1 MEWKMPDLGEGVQEG
16 EIVKWLVKEGDKISH
31 DQHLVEIMTDKATME
46 IPSPRDGIL
55 EKILVKEGEIAKV
68 GQAMAEIATEGTK
81 DQGPGTR
88 DQKKE
93 EREPG
98 VIARG
103 EAPKQSLVEKRDD
116 KREIASRPA
125 AARNDKETEVK
136 ATKALA
142 SPMIRQMAREMHV
155 DLDAVKGSGAGGK
168 ITKSDV
174 QAYVRRGST
183 SSPRAGV
190 EGSPRAVS
198 TTARPEPVEGPKLPS
213 FGEEE
218 RIPLKGLRRK
228 IAEHMVLSRKTAA
241 HFTHV
246 DEADFTELMALRDEA
261 KKSAQAAGV
270 KLTYLPYIIK
280 AVIHGLKKFPMM
292 NSSLDEGSGE
302 IVLKK
307 YFNIGVAVATE
318 EGLIVPVVKNADQ
331 LSIIAIAKEISRLSD
346 AARARKISLEDLKG
360 GTFTITN
367 IGSIGGVFSAPVV
380 NYPEVAIMGLHK
392 IKPTPVAKEGEV
404 VIRNMMFISISGDHR
419 VVDGAEVAAFLKEV
433 IACIEHP
440 GELYVEI

>member
-1 MEWKMPDLGEGVQEG
+1 MQWKMPDLGEGVQEG

-31 DQHLVEIMTDKATME
+31 DQHLLEIMTDKATME

-55 EKILVKEGEIAKV
+55 EKILVKEGEIAKI
-68 GQAMAEIATEGTK
+68 GQAMAEIQTGSEDRRPKTE
-81 DQGPGTR
+81 

-93 EREPG
+93 ERDPG

-125 AARNDKETEVK
+125 AARNDKETEPQ

-155 DLDAVKGSGAGGK
+155 DLDAVKGSGPGGK
-168 ITKSDV
+168 ITKSDL
-174 QAYVRRGST
+174 QAYARRGT
-183 SSPRAGV
+183 MDQ
-190 EGSPRAVS
+190 
-198 TTARPEPVEGPKLPS
+198 GPGTKDQKPKISEKLPS

-218 RIPLKGLRRK
+218 RVPLKGLRRK

-261 KKSAQAAGV
+261 KKSAQTAGV

-292 NSSLDEGSGE
+292 NSSLDDATSE

-331 LSIIAIAKEISRLSD
+331 LSIMEIAKEISRLSD

-392 IKPTPVAKEGEV
+392 IKPTPVAKEGAI

-419 VVDGAEVAAFLKEV
+419 VVDGAEVASFLKEV
-433 IACIEHP
+433 IACIENP